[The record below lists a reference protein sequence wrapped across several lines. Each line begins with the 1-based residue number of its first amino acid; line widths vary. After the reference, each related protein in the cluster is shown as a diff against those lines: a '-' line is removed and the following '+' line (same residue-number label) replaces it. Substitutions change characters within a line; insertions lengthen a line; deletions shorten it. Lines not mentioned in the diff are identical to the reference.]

1 MLSDTMSMYVVFVAF
16 LAIYAVLQRS
26 SRTLML
32 VYVTLFSLAFNY
44 YLNREMAGLL
54 PLTAF
59 VSWAMTNR
67 MSLCE
72 GALRRRW
79 VWFIVVV
86 QLMPL
91 VYFKYVGACVGC
103 IAGIFDSNTSFGQV
117 VLPVGI
123 SFYTFQ
129 AISHTVD
136 VYRSR
141 LPQQMDFL
149 EYMFYLSFFPLL
161 LSGPVTRSSHLLPQM
176 RRPLRIDRS
185 MLYTGL
191 WLVMSGLIKKC
202 VFADYIGQYSV
213 SVFDQPELYGGFEL
227 LMGVLGY
234 SIQIYCDFSGY
245 SDIAIGVAAMMGFEL
260 RENFKFPYRAV
271 NISEFWRRWHIS
283 LSAWFRDY
291 VYIPLGGSHGGAV
304 RTGLNLMIT
313 MLLVG
318 VWHGCSVM
326 FLAWGALHGV
336 GLALHRYLRLTILD
350 RIPNRWYV
358 VVISWIVFQTFMML
372 TWIVFRSDNVGVA
385 TDITTRIFT
394 DFDGESI
401 PAFIRA
407 RGLWVALLAAAFL
420 IHGIGEAGYDS
431 LQRLYI
437 RLPWIVKL
445 LILICVVQIVVVF
458 ASAEV
463 KPFIYY
469 RF

>member
-161 LSGPVTRSSHLLPQM
+161 LSGPVTRSSHLLPPL
-176 RRPLRIDRS
+176 RRPLRIDR
-185 MLYTGL
+185 T
-191 WLVMSGLIKKC
+191 
-202 VFADYIGQYSV
+202 
-213 SVFDQPELYGGFEL
+213 
-227 LMGVLGY
+227 
-234 SIQIYCDFSGY
+234 
-245 SDIAIGVAAMMGFEL
+245 
-260 RENFKFPYRAV
+260 
-271 NISEFWRRWHIS
+271 
-283 LSAWFRDY
+283 
-291 VYIPLGGSHGGAV
+291 
-304 RTGLNLMIT
+304 
-313 MLLVG
+313 
-318 VWHGCSVM
+318 
-326 FLAWGALHGV
+326 
-336 GLALHRYLRLTILD
+336 
-350 RIPNRWYV
+350 
-358 VVISWIVFQTFMML
+358 
-372 TWIVFRSDNVGVA
+372 
-385 TDITTRIFT
+385 
-394 DFDGESI
+394 
-401 PAFIRA
+401 
-407 RGLWVALLAAAFL
+407 
-420 IHGIGEAGYDS
+420 
-431 LQRLYI
+431 
-437 RLPWIVKL
+437 
-445 LILICVVQIVVVF
+445 
-458 ASAEV
+458 
-463 KPFIYY
+463 KP
-469 RF
+469 